1 MLHPDFVLQPGDVF
15 SVQGK
20 THILYDN
27 EVKTGGSLAWISN
40 NPGNIRPAGHE
51 AERYG
56 AYVGK
61 QHANFAIFP
70 DAQTGFNAIK
80 SFLSAR
86 SSKSI
91 TQIMEIYAPRG
102 DGNNDPD
109 AYASTIAKRLG
120 VPVSTIV
127 GSLSDDQLTTF
138 ASEIKRV
145 EGWIPGTSYGLDALP
160 DEVWQVLT
168 DPTTPN
174 QPANRPIIRRGDT
187 GEAVRLVQSLL
198 QAKGYDLEI
207 DGIFG
212 PATEAAVKAFQK
224 AANLSVDGIVGPH
237 TWSALSQ

>member
-1 MLHPDFVLQPGDVF
+1 MPHPEFVLQPGAVF

-27 EVKTGGSLAWISN
+27 EVKTGGSLAWINN

-61 QHANFAIFP
+61 QHANFATFP
-70 DAQTGFNAIK
+70 DEQTGFNAIK

-109 AYASTIAKRLG
+109 AYARTIANRLA
-120 VPVSTIV
+120 VSVSTIV

-145 EGWIPGTSYGLDALP
+145 EGWIPGTSYDLDALP
-160 DEVWQVLT
+160 GTVLQSLT

-174 QPANRPIIRRGDT
+174 QPANRPMVRRGDT
-187 GEAVRLVQSLL
+187 GESVRLVQSLL
-198 QAKGYDLEI
+198 QAKGYDLEV

-212 PATEAAVKAFQK
+212 PDTEAAVKDFQG
-224 AANLSVDGIVGPH
+224 AANLSVDGVVGPN
-237 TWSALSQ
+237 TWSALDQ

>member
-1 MLHPDFVLQPGDVF
+1 MPHPEFVLQPGDVF
-15 SVQGK
+15 NVQGK

-27 EVKTGGSLAWISN
+27 EVKTGGSLSWIHN

-56 AYVGK
+56 AYAGR

-70 DAQTGFNAIK
+70 NEQTGFEAIK
-80 SFLSAR
+80 SFLRAR
-86 SSKSI
+86 NSKSI

-109 AYASTIAKRLG
+109 AYAATIANRLA

-127 GSLSDDQLTTF
+127 GSLSDSQLTTF

-160 DEVWQVLT
+160 DEVLQALT
-168 DPTTPN
+168 NPSTPD
-174 QPANRPIIRRGDT
+174 QPANRPVLRRGDT
-187 GEAVRLVQSLL
+187 GEAVKLAQSLL
-198 QAKGYDLEI
+198 QAKGYGLEV

-212 PATEAAVKAFQK
+212 PATEAAVKAFQ
-224 AANLSVDGIVGPH
+224 AAVNLSVDGIVGPH
-237 TWSALSQ
+237 TWGALDQ